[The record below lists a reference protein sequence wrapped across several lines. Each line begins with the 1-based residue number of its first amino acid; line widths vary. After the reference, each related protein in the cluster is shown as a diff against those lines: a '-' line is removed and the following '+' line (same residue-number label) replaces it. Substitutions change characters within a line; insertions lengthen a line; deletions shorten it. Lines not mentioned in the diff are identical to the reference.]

1 MLPNFLIH
9 ETTVRE
15 SGESPLY
22 LLEEYRDRS
31 LMLTL
36 GITHA
41 TEQESLDVEVYAS
54 QDGKKWPAQPIA
66 SFTRKYYCGTYQLLL
81 SGHDGGRFLK
91 AVWKVNRWARGE
103 GKPFFRFYLFAQ
115 EARVRAAAGAA

>member
-1 MLPNFLIH
+1 MLPSFLIH
-9 ETTVRE
+9 ENTVRE
-15 SGESPLY
+15 SGESSLY
-22 LLEEYRDRS
+22 LAEEYCDRS

-54 QDGKKWPAQPIA
+54 PDGKKWPHQPIA

-81 SGHDGGRFLK
+81 SGHEGRFLK
-91 AVWKVNRWARGE
+91 AVWKVNRWGRGE
-103 GKPFFRFYLFAQ
+103 SKPFFRFYLFAQ
-115 EARVRAAAGAA
+115 ESRVRAAAGAA

>member
-1 MLPNFLIH
+1 MLPSFLVH

-15 SGESPLY
+15 SGESSLY
-22 LLEEYRDRS
+22 QMEEYCDRS

-41 TEQESLDVEVYAS
+41 TEQESLDVDVYAS
-54 QDGKKWPAQPIA
+54 QDGKKWPAKPIA

-81 SGHDGGRFLK
+81 SGHEGRFLK
-91 AVWKVNRWARGE
+91 AAWRVNRWSRGE

-115 EARVRAAAGAA
+115 ESRARAAAGAA

>member
-1 MLPNFLIH
+1 MLPGFLIH

-15 SGESPLY
+15 CGESPIY
-22 LLEEYRDRS
+22 SLEEYGQRD

-41 TEQESLDVEVYAS
+41 TEQESLDVDIFAS
-54 QDGKKWPAQPIA
+54 HDGKKWPISPLC

-81 SGHDGGRFLK
+81 SGQEGRFLK
-91 AVWKVNRWARGE
+91 AVWKVNRWGRGE
-103 GKPFFRFYLFAQ
+103 GRPFFRFYLFAQ

>member
-1 MLPNFLIH
+1 MLPSFLIH

-22 LLEEYRDRS
+22 LLEDYRDRN

-41 TEQESLDVEVYAS
+41 TEQESLDVDVYAS
-54 QDGKKWPAQPIA
+54 QDGKKWSLKPIA
-66 SFTRKYYCGTYQLLL
+66 SFTRKYYCGTYQMLL
-81 SGHDGGRFLK
+81 SSHEGRFLK
-91 AVWKVNRWARGE
+91 AVWRVNRWGRGE

>member
-22 LLEEYRDRS
+22 LMEEDSDRS

-41 TEQESLDVEVYAS
+41 TEQESLDVDVYAS
-54 QDGKKWPAQPIA
+54 QDGRKWPAKPIA

-81 SGHDGGRFLK
+81 TGHEGRFLK
-91 AVWKVNRWARGE
+91 DAWKVNRWGRGE

-115 EARVRAAAGAA
+115 ESRARAAAGAA